1 MNAHL
6 SPKRGTFPW
15 QHSRSGLDATASMHA
30 RFLRRHC
37 KRRAGERARAIG
49 AARFACR
56 HARVQLR
63 PRPAG
68 GSAAGGGLPRS
79 GGGRRTCLTRPPPEY
94 DTGAVRGRSRLD
106 YPAGS
111 PQGGASMGILSWILF
126 GLVVGALAKWIMPGP
141 DPGGMLI
148 TILLGIAGAFVGGFI
163 GSFLGL
169 GSVSEF
175 NVGSLAVATGG
186 ALLLLWGHRRL
197 RGRSSA

>member
-1 MNAHL
+1 MQPPPCTRDSSGDIA
-6 SPKRGTFPW
+6 SAAPESARE
-15 QHSRSGLDATASMHA
+15 RSV
-30 RFLRRHC
+30 
-37 KRRAGERARAIG
+37 RRASHADTRVWNSDPGLQGG
-49 AARFACR
+49 AAR
-56 HARVQLR
+56 
-63 PRPAG
+63 
-68 GSAAGGGLPRS
+68 GGLPRS
-79 GGGRRTCLTRPPPEY
+79 GGGRRSCLTRPPPGY
-94 DTGAVRGRSRLD
+94 DTGAIRGRSRLD